1 MRHSKHRFQLGRK
14 KEHRAALMANLS
26 TALFTH
32 GRIQTTLA
40 KAKALRPYAEKIITM
55 ACKASAQEDRARKL
69 HYWRQ
74 AYSRVRSKDAVT
86 KLFNERAEEFKGRQ
100 GGYTRIYKLSPR
112 IGDAADMALIEL
124 IPASDEGYNNKRKKK
139 TQMKKKDTSV
149 KKEDTPKVEAVNAE
163 VSAEEATQAKSK
175 ADSKTDTKE

>member
-40 KAKALRPYAEKIITM
+40 KAKALRPFAEKLITL
-55 ACKASAQEDRARKL
+55 ARKASEQEDRARKL

-74 AYSRVRSKDAVT
+74 AYSRVRCKDAVS
-86 KLFNERAEEFKGRQ
+86 KLFNERAEEFKARP

-124 IPASDEGYNNKRKKK
+124 ISAADEGYSSKRKKK
-139 TQMKKKDTSV
+139 ATNKKPAAAKKTSEAKADT
-149 KKEDTPKVEAVNAE
+149 KKPAKEETEVVEAKAE
-163 VSAEEATQAKSK
+163 APAQES
-175 ADSKTDTKE
+175 DSKE